1 MRLLSTAMWLI
12 LMKSWDPRRRF
23 TMADKDDE
31 EPKGMQD
38 PKVVQLF
45 KQNNQRGTKTVKQ
58 ILSEI
63 TEGSI
68 VVDIDETL
76 TNPDNVMQR
85 SMGHF
90 ENIILIGTNEDGH
103 MEVRSSLNL
112 TVKDMLWMLEMTK
125 QNILLTALSHD
136 EDDNDDDDE

>member
-1 MRLLSTAMWLI
+1 
-12 LMKSWDPRRRF
+12 MKSWDPRRRVM
-23 TMADKDDE
+23 MADKDDE
-31 EPKGMQD
+31 NEKD

-136 EDDNDDDDE
+136 EDDDDDDE

>member
-1 MRLLSTAMWLI
+1 VTTT
-12 LMKSWDPRRRF
+12 KSLKACKTRKWCICLNK
-23 TMADKDDE
+23 TTS
-31 EPKGMQD
+31 
-38 PKVVQLF
+38 V
-45 KQNNQRGTKTVKQ
+45 GTKTVEQ

-68 VVDIDETL
+68 VVDTDETL

-136 EDDNDDDDE
+136 EDDEDE

>member
-1 MRLLSTAMWLI
+1 
-12 LMKSWDPRRRF
+12 
-23 TMADKDDE
+23 MADKDDE
-31 EPKGMQD
+31 NEKD

-125 QNILLTALSHD
+125 QNIMLTALSHD
-136 EDDNDDDDE
+136 DDDEDE

>member
-1 MRLLSTAMWLI
+1 
-12 LMKSWDPRRRF
+12 
-23 TMADKDDE
+23 MADKDDDE

-136 EDDNDDDDE
+136 DDEDDDDDDE

>member
-1 MRLLSTAMWLI
+1 
-12 LMKSWDPRRRF
+12 MKSWAQRRRVM
-23 TMADKDDE
+23 MADKDDE
-31 EPKGMQD
+31 NEKD

-136 EDDNDDDDE
+136 EDEDDDDDDE

>member
-1 MRLLSTAMWLI
+1 
-12 LMKSWDPRRRF
+12 
-23 TMADKDDE
+23 MADKDDE
-31 EPKGMQD
+31 NEKD

-125 QNILLTALSHD
+125 QNILLTVLSH
-136 EDDNDDDDE
+136 DDDDEDE

>member
-1 MRLLSTAMWLI
+1 MT
-12 LMKSWDPRRRF
+12 
-23 TMADKDDE
+23 DKRDDDK

-38 PKVVQLF
+38 PKVVHLF
-45 KQNNQRGTKTVKQ
+45 KQNNQRGTKTVEQ

-68 VVDIDETL
+68 VVDTDETL

-136 EDDNDDDDE
+136 EDDDDDDE

>member
-1 MRLLSTAMWLI
+1 
-12 LMKSWDPRRRF
+12 
-23 TMADKDDE
+23 MADKDDE
-31 EPKGMQD
+31 NEKD

-58 ILSEI
+58 LLSDI

-68 VVDIDETL
+68 RIANDSL
-76 TNPDNVMQR
+76 HYPDNVLKR
-85 SMGHF
+85 SMGQF
-90 ENIILIGTNEDGH
+90 EDIILIGTNEDGN

-125 QNILLTALSHD
+125 QNILLTALSH
-136 EDDNDDDDE
+136 EDDDDDE

>member
-1 MRLLSTAMWLI
+1 
-12 LMKSWDPRRRF
+12 
-23 TMADKDDE
+23 MADKDDE
-31 EPKGMQD
+31 NEKD
-38 PKVVQLF
+38 PKIVHLF
-45 KQNNQRGTKTVKQ
+45 KSNQERGTKTVKQ
-58 ILSEI
+58 ILSDI

-103 MEVRSSLNL
+103 MEARSSLNL

-136 EDDNDDDDE
+136 EDDDDDDE

>member
-1 MRLLSTAMWLI
+1 
-12 LMKSWDPRRRF
+12 
-23 TMADKDDE
+23 MADKDDE
-31 EPKGMQD
+31 NEKD

-90 ENIILIGTNEDGH
+90 ENIILVGTNEDGH

-136 EDDNDDDDE
+136 DEDE